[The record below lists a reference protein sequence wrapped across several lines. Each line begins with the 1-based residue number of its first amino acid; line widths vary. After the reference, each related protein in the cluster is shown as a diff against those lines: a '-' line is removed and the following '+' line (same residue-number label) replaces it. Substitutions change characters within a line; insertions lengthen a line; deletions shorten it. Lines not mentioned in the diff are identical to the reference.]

1 MAGLDNRCV
10 AKAKRLVYQKF
21 PEMAGAK
28 PSVAQRRFRSKA
40 RAGNQDS
47 VTTRYVVT
55 FQKDVALPG
64 GKKLKRRVRVTM
76 DGAGEVIK
84 LTSSK

>member
-10 AKAKRLVYQKF
+10 AEARRLVYQKF
-21 PEMAGAK
+21 PDMAGAK
-28 PSVAQRRFRSKA
+28 PSVAQRRFQSKA

-47 VTTRYVVT
+47 AKTRYVLT
-55 FQKDVALPG
+55 FEKDVALPG
-64 GKKLKRRVRVTM
+64 GSKLKRRVRVTM
-76 DGAGEVIK
+76 DDAGEVIK